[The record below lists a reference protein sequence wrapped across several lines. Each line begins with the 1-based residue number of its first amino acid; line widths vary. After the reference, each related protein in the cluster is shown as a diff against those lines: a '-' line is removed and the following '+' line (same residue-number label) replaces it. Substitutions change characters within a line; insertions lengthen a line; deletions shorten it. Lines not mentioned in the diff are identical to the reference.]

1 MKGEGKKGFEI
12 THDAIYLINGNGE
25 MSVNNTVNSN
35 NPKLV
40 VGRMGVRLMLNKQLD
55 QISYFGRGPM
65 ENYSDRKRGFDV
77 GIYSSSILE
86 QLTPYEKP
94 MDCGNHE
101 DVRWV
106 TISQKDKQGIHVTSD
121 KNLMQIT
128 ALPFTDEELE
138 IPEYK
143 IDLPKSSATVLCIS
157 HKTLGVGSA
166 GCGPRPL
173 EQYLVY
179 AGPASFTYTVKIQ

>member
-1 MKGEGKKGFEI
+1 
-12 THDAIYLINGNGE
+12 
-25 MSVNNTVNSN
+25 
-35 NPKLV
+35 
-40 VGRMGVRLMLNKQLD
+40 MGVRLMLNKQMD

-65 ENYSDRKRGFDV
+65 ENYSDRKRGFDI
-77 GIYSSSILE
+77 GLYSSSILE

-106 TISQKDKQGIHVTSD
+106 TISQKNAPGIHVMSD

-128 ALPFTDEELE
+128 ALPYTDEELE
-138 IPEYK
+138 KPEYR
-143 IDLPKSSATVLCIS
+143 IDLPQTSATVLCIS

-166 GCGPRPL
+166 GCGPRPF

-179 AGPASFTYTVKIQ
+179 AEPTTFSYTIKIQ